1 MAIMNMQNKII
12 CILLLIVCPLLFPRI
27 GEQQYSYVQGLCLLS
42 LAWLALTVQ
51 MQKRR
56 HAMVVR
62 SMDVAVGVCLLA
74 LFLHVFWIKPVS
86 LSVWQWVDMAG
97 LLAFY
102 GFVRL
107 FSPKEIRLLVA
118 CVMAGGVLQCLYAGM
133 QGTGL
138 IPSLHNAFPM
148 TGSFLNPAP
157 LAGYLAVLVCML
169 AVGLFG
175 TNPLQGRIRKLAW
188 GGLLLFSMFVLLLN
202 SRAALFAMI
211 VIMALVGYS
220 RLKLKRKKLYAVL
233 LIVGLGLSLYGLY
246 QVREVSANGRLFIWK
261 NTCEMIKD
269 NPLTGVGI
277 DRFKAEFPAY
287 QAQYHSRLTEE
298 VEKYYDGNT
307 FLVFNEYLR
316 AVAETGFL
324 LPLLFLLPLGIAWK
338 YRNVSIES
346 RMAVCGIGCLLV
358 FGFFSYPFS
367 IFPLKVLAV
376 LFLGI
381 MGKESRELY
390 SWNRVKSLGWMVVG
404 TTVVCI
410 VFSTYGLKVVSEWNA
425 HERKY
430 EEHAFW
436 FRDNVAFVRRHCQ
449 ETLERGDTVQT
460 IRILSNAIG
469 RIPVAGFY
477 QQRAKLYVETG
488 NYQKAETDYRF
499 LRDLVPTS
507 WDIVLELARLYRK
520 MDRKRE
526 ALDLLEPYTKISPKN
541 KTLEQKAV
549 LLEMRELYLRLCQ
562 NATLL
567 SKSNVIIR
575 VNPHQ
580 LVRAKRRRVDEPK
593 AKNLEYIKWV
603 LPRSFATLWMTK
615 C

>member
-1 MAIMNMQNKII
+1 MYMLGLLNKSIFSI
-12 CILLLIVCPLLFPRI
+12 FGFLLLVVCPLLFPKI
-27 GEQQYSYVQGLCLLS
+27 GEQQYSYVQGLCFLL
-42 LAWLALTVQ
+42 LAWLALAFQ
-51 MQKRR
+51 IRKQKR
-56 HAMVVR
+56 AMVIR
-62 SMDVAVGVCLLA
+62 SMDVAVCVCLLA
-74 LFLHVFWIKPVS
+74 LLVHIYWIKPVS
-86 LSVWQWVDMAG
+86 LSVWRWVDAAG

-107 FSPKEIRLLVA
+107 SSPKKIKVLVA
-118 CVMAGGVLQCLYAGM
+118 CVMVGGWLQCLYAGM

-138 IPSLHNAFPM
+138 LPSLHNAFPM

-169 AVGLFG
+169 GAGLFLD
-175 TNPLQGRIRKLAW
+175 NRLQGRIRKLAW
-188 GGLLLFSMFVLLLN
+188 GSLLLFFLFVLLLN
-202 SRAALFAMI
+202 SRAALFAVI
-211 VIMALVGYS
+211 VIMVVVGYS
-220 RLKLKRKKLYAVL
+220 RLKLKRKKLYAGL

-269 NPLTGVGI
+269 HPLLGVGI

-287 QAQYHSRLTEE
+287 QAQYHSQLTQE

-367 IFPLKVLAV
+367 ILTLKVLAV

-381 MGKESRELY
+381 IGRESHAVY
-390 SWNRVKSLGWMVVG
+390 SWNASNILKSVVGGTAVVCVAFTVYGLMVV
-404 TTVVCI
+404 
-410 VFSTYGLKVVSEWNA
+410 SKLSSYA
-425 HERKY
+425 HTDERY
-430 EEHAFW
+430 AYW
-436 FRDNVAFVRRHCQ
+436 FRDNVSFVRRHCR
-449 ETLERGDTVQT
+449 ETLERGDTVQAV
-460 IRILSNAIG
+460 RILNDAID

-477 QQRAKLYVETG
+477 QHRAELYAETG
-488 NYQKAETDYRF
+488 DYLHAEADYKF
-499 LRDLVPTS
+499 LQNLSPTALEP
-507 WDIVLELARLYRK
+507 VLKLACLYR
-520 MDRKRE
+520 DTGRVEE
-526 ALDLLEPYTKISPKN
+526 ALDTLKPYQKVSPKG

-549 LLEMRELYLRLCQ
+549 LLEMRELYQ
-562 NATLL
+562 AMLL
-567 SKSNVIIR
+567 KK
-575 VNPHQ
+575 P
-580 LVRAKRRRVDEPK
+580 
-593 AKNLEYIKWV
+593 
-603 LPRSFATLWMTK
+603 
-615 C
+615 

>member
-1 MAIMNMQNKII
+1 MYMLGLLNKSIFSI
-12 CILLLIVCPLLFPRI
+12 FGFLLLVVCPLLFPKI
-27 GEQQYSYVQGLCLLS
+27 GEQQYSYVQGLCFLL
-42 LAWLALTVQ
+42 LAWLALAFQ
-51 MQKRR
+51 IRKQKR
-56 HAMVVR
+56 AMVIR
-62 SMDVAVGVCLLA
+62 SMDVAVCVCLLA
-74 LFLHVFWIKPVS
+74 LLVHIYWIKPVS
-86 LSVWQWVDMAG
+86 LSVWRWVDAAG

-107 FSPKEIRLLVA
+107 SSPKKIKVLVA
-118 CVMAGGVLQCLYAGM
+118 CVMVGGWLQCLYAGM

-138 IPSLHNAFPM
+138 LPSLHNAFPM

-169 AVGLFG
+169 GAGLFLD
-175 TNPLQGRIRKLAW
+175 NRLQGRIRKLAW
-188 GGLLLFSMFVLLLN
+188 GSLLLFFLFVLLLN
-202 SRAALFAMI
+202 SRAALFAVI
-211 VIMALVGYS
+211 VIMVVVGYS
-220 RLKLKRKKLYAVL
+220 RLKLKRKKLYAGL

-269 NPLTGVGI
+269 HPLLGVGI

-287 QAQYHSRLTEE
+287 QAQYHSQLTQE

-367 IFPLKVLAV
+367 ILTLKVLAV

-381 MGKESRELY
+381 IGRESHAVY
-390 SWNRVKSLGWMVVG
+390 SWNASNILKFVVGGMAVVCVAFSVYGLMVV
-404 TTVVCI
+404 
-410 VFSTYGLKVVSEWNA
+410 SKLSSYA
-425 HERKY
+425 HTDERY
-430 EEHAFW
+430 AYW
-436 FRDNVAFVRRHCQ
+436 FRDNVSFVRRHCR
-449 ETLERGDTVQT
+449 ETFERGDTVQAV
-460 IRILSNAIG
+460 RILNDAID

-477 QQRAKLYVETG
+477 QHRAELYAETG
-488 NYQKAETDYRF
+488 DYLHAEADYKF
-499 LRDLVPTS
+499 LQNLSPTALEP
-507 WDIVLELARLYRK
+507 VLKLACLYR
-520 MDRKRE
+520 DTGRVEE
-526 ALDLLEPYTKISPKN
+526 ALDTLKPYQKVSPKG

-549 LLEMRELYLRLCQ
+549 LLEMRELYQ
-562 NATLL
+562 AMLL
-567 SKSNVIIR
+567 KK
-575 VNPHQ
+575 P
-580 LVRAKRRRVDEPK
+580 
-593 AKNLEYIKWV
+593 
-603 LPRSFATLWMTK
+603 
-615 C
+615 